1 MAAKHPS
8 LHNLLVLCLAFIS
21 GFIIMSIELL
31 GGRILA
37 PYFGGGIYVWGSI
50 ITVFMLSLGGVPPTV
65 GFIGK
70 VLLFRAAVD
79 AGLLG
84 LAIAGMLASAAGVY
98 YYLRV
103 VVYMYM
109 RPAPEGAIVPE
120 RRWTTEL
127 ALVASA
133 AATLLFGVLP
143 GPVTA
148 LLQRSDM
155 LFHR

>member
-1 MAAKHPS
+1 MT
-8 LHNLLVLCLAFIS
+8 I
-21 GFIIMSIELL
+21 
-31 GGRILA
+31 
-37 PYFGGGIYVWGSI
+37 
-50 ITVFMLSLGGVPPTV
+50 FMLSLGGVPPTV

-70 VLLFRAAVD
+70 LLLFRAAVD

-109 RPAPEGAIVPE
+109 RPAPEGALVPE

-127 ALVASA
+127 ALAAIRAGEPCGSA
-133 AATLLFGVLP
+133 CCRA
-143 GPVTA
+143 
-148 LLQRSDM
+148 R
-155 LFHR
+155 